1 MRVLARRVVLRTLAT
16 AALSWAPARRA
27 SGAVRATDEFEVS
40 FTPGGALGLTLRD
53 LRVATNADATVNREG
68 TSRVVVAD
76 VDPGGA
82 AAAEGRISID
92 DIIVAV
98 NGENVELEN
107 VEAVRSKI
115 GAAQARGVTLT
126 LKDGTAFNAALVDP
140 PGRAELE
147 VSTALTPS
155 RPGSPA
161 EVRSA
166 RRASAATTRQQQAR
180 AATPTGLPGPPLASG
195 ARVQAARGDR
205 RHPRDRL
212 RRAAHVRAR
221 SGPDEISRDCDR
233 SARVALHQGRHH
245 L

>member
-82 AAAEGRISID
+82 AATEGRISID
-92 DIIVAV
+92 DIVVAV

-115 GAAQARGVTLT
+115 SAAQARGVTLT

-166 RRASAATTRQQQAR
+166 RRESSHHATTTSAGRHPDRSSGSAARKSR
-180 AATPTGLPGPPLASG
+180 ASASG
-195 ARVQAARGDR
+195 ARRSATSS
-205 RHPRDRL
+205 RL
-212 RRAAHVRAR
+212 PTKGGSRAR
-221 SGPDEISRDCDR
+221 EIRPR
-233 SARVALHQGRHH
+233 
-245 L
+245 

>member
-27 SGAVRATDEFEVS
+27 SGTVRATDEFEVS
-40 FTPGGALGLTLRD
+40 FTPGGTLGLTLRD

-92 DIIVAV
+92 DIVVAV

-115 GAAQARGVTLT
+115 SAAQARGVTLT

-166 RRASAATTRQQQAR
+166 RRRNSHHATT
-180 AATPTGLPGPPLASG
+180 TSGPPPRQVFRVRRSQV
-195 ARVQAARGDR
+195 ARECK
-205 RHPRDRL
+205 
-212 RRAAHVRAR
+212 RRAEVGDILEIAYEGRLTCARDPAVVR
-221 SGPDEISRDCDR
+221 SRVIGTYR
-233 SARVALHQGRHH
+233 RASFHQGRHH